1 MQKGRLYDRL
11 CQLSA
16 SGSGIVPGVPLVE
29 IIADRRVLIENHCG
43 VYRYTR
49 DQICIQTTSGMIQI
63 DGMNLYLEKMTYDQ
77 LTIVGKIDSVRLCRG
92 G

>member
-29 IIADRRVLIENHCG
+29 IIADRRVLIENHRG

-49 DQICIQTTSGMIQI
+49 EQICIQTTSGMIQI